1 MSITSL
7 LGPQRLSPFR
17 LEALNRP
24 LQRWN
29 VSVVA
34 GRDLYLLNADDLSAG
49 QREQLPAL
57 LMSAE
62 PAEPAAGSTPLYV
75 APRFGT
81 ISPWSTKATEILRL
95 CEIPMRRVERVLAL
109 DLIGKL
115 PQDAELDVMLGELHD
130 RLVEVAVFDLDQL
143 DAVFKQ
149 SSAGPLGRVGQS
161 KAALN
166 AANRELGLALSGD
179 EIDYLH
185 GQYQALGR
193 DPTDAELMM
202 FAQANS
208 EHCRH
213 KIFNAEWKIDG
224 VAQDSTLFGHIRHT
238 HACSPEHTLI
248 AYKDNAAVF
257 DGSQG
262 QRLLVD
268 TDGVYRSVVEKR
280 PFLAK
285 VETHNHP
292 TGIAPYAGAATGSG
306 GEIRD
311 EGATGRGGKPKAG
324 LTGFSVS
331 DLRIPTL
338 NRPWELPRDLPPRN
352 ASALRIM
359 LEGPIGAAAF
369 NNEFGRPA
377 LTGYF
382 RSFERLQ
389 PDRLNGYAYDKP
401 IMLAGGLGA
410 VRPPLVD
417 KHDLSAGDALIVLGG
432 PGLPIGLGGSAASSM
447 GSGSSAAEL
456 DFASVQR
463 DNPEMQR
470 RCQEVLDTCNALGA
484 DSPIVSAHDV
494 GAGGL
499 SNAIPELLYES
510 GVGARILMADLPS
523 DDPGM
528 SPLELWCNE
537 AQERYVLGVASSQLA
552 QFEQICARERCPY
565 SVVAT
570 VAAEP
575 HLQLVD
581 EARGEIPIDLD
592 LAMVLG
598 KAPRTERSAPIS
610 RPRLEGKL
618 AIAQLDPGECLRRVL
633 AHPSVGSK
641 QFLITIGDRSVGGLC
656 HRDQMVGP
664 WQTPVAD
671 CAVTLA
677 GFDGPAGEAF
687 AIGERTPLAVWDA
700 PAAARMAVAESIT
713 NLISADISDTAQIRL
728 SANWMAGLG
737 SPEADADLWR
747 AVETVGRELCPALGI
762 GIPVGKDSLSMHARY
777 DTAHGPAHTRAPL
790 SLVVTAFA
798 AVDSVDRTLTPQL
811 RDLEND
817 STLWL
822 IDLGGGQNRLGGSIL
837 AQVWNAAG
845 GAVPDCDDPAPLR
858 QMVRLIA
865 QARRAGLILAAHDR
879 SDGGLWA
886 CLVEMAFAA
895 RCGIDIYTPHELL
908 ATDALAWLCSEELG
922 LVVQVADVKQQA
934 FLDLVTEHGLRD
946 CVSAV
951 GAPHAAPRVCLAG
964 SDLRLD
970 YALSD
975 LLEVW
980 SETSWAM
987 QRLRDDPVCADSERQ
1002 DLLDPDA
1009 PALPWQVSFEAE
1021 PKRAPAVAKRPRV
1034 AILREQGV
1042 NGQIEMAAAFT
1053 RAGFDA
1059 VDVHMSDLL
1068 AGRRHLRDFAGL
1080 AACGGF
1086 SYGDVLGAGQGW
1098 AKSILFH
1105 PELADQFG
1113 QFFAD
1118 ESRFALGVCNG
1129 CQMLSTLAPLI
1140 PGAEHWPRFVR
1151 NRSEQYEARLVGV
1164 EILPSDSIF
1173 FAGMSGAQLPV
1184 VVAHGEGQAQFD
1196 GDPATAGE
1204 RSGAC
1209 MRFVDGTTRYPA
1221 NPNGSIGGL
1230 TGFSAAQ
1237 GRVGIMMPHPER
1249 NFLRRQMSWYASDWE
1264 LDASPWMRLFHNA
1277 HQFATR
1283 LQ

>member
-7 LGPQRLSPFR
+7 PGPSRLSPFR
-17 LEALNRP
+17 LEALNRQ
-24 LQRWN
+24 LQRWQLR
-29 VSVVA
+29 VAA
-34 GRDLYLLNADDLSAG
+34 GRDLYLLSSDPLSP
-49 QREQLPAL
+49 EQQLRLPQL
-57 LMSAE
+57 LMATE
-62 PAEPAAGSTPLYV
+62 AAPPSDYSTPLYV

-81 ISPWSTKATEILRL
+81 ISPWSTKATDILQL
-95 CEIPMRRVERVLAL
+95 CELPVHRVERVLVL
-109 DLIGKL
+109 DL
-115 PQDAELDVMLGELHD
+115 LGELPGGEELNTVLAVLHD
-130 RLVEVAVFDLDQL
+130 RLVEVAVFDLAEL
-143 DAVFKQ
+143 DAVFSQ
-149 SSAGPLGRVGQS
+149 SQPGPLRHVGRTNE
-161 KAALN
+161 ALKE
-166 AANRELGLALSGD
+166 ANQALGLALSED
-179 EIDYLH
+179 EIDYLQQ
-185 GQYQALGR
+185 QYGALGR

-213 KIFNAEWKIDG
+213 KIFNASWTIDG
-224 VAQDSTLFGHIRHT
+224 VAQDSSLFGHIRHT
-238 HACSPEHTLI
+238 HAVSPEHTLI

-257 DGSQG
+257 TGSSG
-262 QRLLVD
+262 ERLLVD
-268 TDGVYRSVVEKR
+268 ADGVYRAVIEPR

-292 TGIAPYAGAATGSG
+292 TGIAPYEGAATGSG

-331 DLRIPTL
+331 DLRIPML
-338 NRPWELPRDLPPRN
+338 PRPWEVDRFLPPRN

-382 RSFERLQ
+382 RSFEQIDEQRLG
-389 PDRLNGYAYDKP
+389 GYAYDKP
-401 IMLAGGLGA
+401 IMLAGGLGT
-410 VRPPLVD
+410 VRPALVE
-417 KHDLSAGDALIVLGG
+417 KNHLRPGDALVVLGG
-432 PGLPIGLGGSAASSM
+432 PGMPIGLGGGAASSM

-470 RCQEVLDTCNALGA
+470 RCQEVLDRCSALGEA
-484 DSPIVSAHDV
+484 SPIVSAHDV

-510 GVGARILMADLPS
+510 GVGACIDSADLPS

-537 AQERYVLGVASSQLA
+537 AQERYVLGVGKDQLA
-552 QFEQICARERCPY
+552 QFEAICARERCPFA
-565 SVVAT
+565 VVAT
-570 VAAEP
+570 VTDTP
-575 HLQLVD
+575 HLTVVD
-581 EARGEIPIDLD
+581 NQREQTIIDLD

-598 KAPRTERSAPIS
+598 KAPKTERSAPRAQS
-610 RPRLEGKL
+610 RLGVSLPLR
-618 AIAQLDPGECLRRVL
+618 QLDPGECLRRVL
-633 AHPSVGSK
+633 AHPSVASK
-641 QFLITIGDRSVGGLC
+641 QFLITIGDRTVGGLC

-671 CAVTLA
+671 CAVTLG
-677 GFDGPAGEAF
+677 GFDGAAGEAF
-687 AIGERTPLAVWDA
+687 AIGERTPLAVYDA

-713 NLISADISDTAQIRL
+713 NLLSADIADTAQIRL

-737 SPEADADLWR
+737 SAEADADLWR
-747 AVETVGRELCPALGI
+747 AVQSVGRELCPALGI

-777 DTAHGPAHTRAPL
+777 QTPNGAGHTRAPL

-798 AVDSVDRTLTPQL
+798 AVESVDRTLTPQL
-811 RDLEND
+811 QQPEAD

-822 IDLGGGQNRLGGSIL
+822 IDLGGGRNRLGGSIL
-837 AQVWNAAG
+837 AQVWNGAG
-845 GAVPDCDDPAPLR
+845 GAVPDCDDPQALR
-858 QMVRLIA
+858 RMVQLLA
-865 QARRAGLILAAHDR
+865 QARRDGLILAAHDR

-886 CLVEMAFAA
+886 CLLEMAFAA
-895 RCGIDIYTPHELL
+895 RCGLDIYAPND
-908 ATDALAWLCSEELG
+908 ASADAALAWLCNEELG
-922 LVVQVADVKQQA
+922 LVVQVASEHEQA
-934 FLDLVTEHGLRD
+934 WLDLVQAHQLAEHTR
-946 CVSAV
+946 AV
-951 GAPHAAPRVCLAG
+951 AAPQVNQRVCVAG
-964 SDLRLD
+964 SELRLD

-975 LLEVW
+975 LLAIW
-980 SETSWAM
+980 GETSWAM
-987 QRLRDDPVCADSERQ
+987 QRLRDDPACADAEREN
-1002 DLLDPDA
+1002 LIDPDS
-1009 PALPWQVSFEAE
+1009 PALPWQVDFDPE
-1021 PKRAPAVAKRPRV
+1021 PAPAVHLKQRPQV

-1042 NGQIEMAAAFT
+1042 NGHVEMAAAFT

-1068 AGRRHLRDFAGL
+1068 AGRRQLSSFAGL

-1105 PELADQFG
+1105 PELAEQFRV
-1113 QFFAD
+1113 FFAD
-1118 ESRFALGVCNG
+1118 SSRFALGVCNG

-1164 EILPSDSIF
+1164 EVLPSDSVLL
-1173 FAGMSGAQLPV
+1173 AGMAGARIPI
-1184 VVAHGEGQAQFD
+1184 VVAHGEGQAQF
-1196 GDPATAGE
+1196 PLHAGGAAPD
-1204 RSGAC
+1204 SGAC
-1209 MRFVDGTTRYPA
+1209 LRFIDGTTRYPA
-1221 NPNGSIGGL
+1221 NPNGSPAGL
-1230 TGFSAAQ
+1230 TGFSAAD
-1237 GRVGIMMPHPER
+1237 GRVTIMMPHPER
-1249 NFLRRQMSWYASDWE
+1249 IFLRRQMSWVSPQWRE
-1264 LDASPWMRLFHNA
+1264 EASPWMRIFHNA
-1277 HQFATR
+1277 YRFVSS
-1283 LQ
+1283 

>member
-1 MSITSL
+1 MSISSL
-7 LGPQRLSPFR
+7 PGPQRLSPFR
-17 LEALNRP
+17 LEALNRR
-24 LQRWN
+24 LQAWQ
-29 VSVVA
+29 VEVVA
-34 GRDLYLLNADDLSAG
+34 GRDLYLLDAG
-49 QREQLPAL
+49 QLDDQQRSQLPAL
-57 LMSAE
+57 LMSA
-62 PAEPAAGSTPLYV
+62 APAAAAPSTTPLYV
-75 APRFGT
+75 APRLGT
-81 ISPWSTKATEILRL
+81 ISPWSSKATEILRL
-95 CEIPMRRVERVLAL
+95 CEMPVRRVERVLVL
-109 DLIGKL
+109 DLRGSL
-115 PQDAELDVMLGELHD
+115 PQGDALNALLEQLHD
-130 RLVEVAVFDLDQL
+130 RLVEVAVFDQGAL
-143 DAVFKQ
+143 ASIFEQ
-149 SSAGPLGRVGQS
+149 SQPGPLGQVGRT
-161 KAALN
+161 AEALR
-166 AANRELGLALSGD
+166 AANQNLGLALSED
-179 EIDYLH
+179 EIDYLQD
-185 GQYQALGR
+185 QYSAIGR

-213 KIFNAEWKIDG
+213 KIFNAHWQIDG
-224 VAQDSTLFGHIRHT
+224 VAQDSSLFGHIRNT
-238 HACSPEHTLI
+238 HALSPELTLV

-257 DGSQG
+257 VGSEG
-262 QRLLVD
+262 ERLLVD
-268 TDGVYRSVVEKR
+268 EDGVYRAVVEPR

-331 DLRIPTL
+331 DLRIPEL
-338 NRPWELPRDLPPRN
+338 PRPWEPERHLPPRN

-382 RSFERLQ
+382 RSFERIDAGGLS
-389 PDRLNGYAYDKP
+389 GYAYDKP
-401 IMLAGGLGA
+401 IMLAGGLGT
-410 VRPPLVD
+410 VRPSLVH
-417 KHDLSAGDALIVLGG
+417 KNDLSPGDALVVLGG
-432 PGLPIGLGGSAASSM
+432 PGMPIGLGGGAASSM
-447 GSGSSAAEL
+447 GSGSSAVEL

-470 RCQEVLDTCNALGA
+470 RCQEVLDRCNALG
-484 DSPIVSAHDV
+484 DLSPIVTAHDV

-510 GVGARILMADLPS
+510 KVGARIRTADLPS

-537 AQERYVLGVASSQLA
+537 AQERYVLGVAASRLA

-565 SVVAT
+565 AVVAT
-570 VAAEP
+570 VTDQP
-575 HLQLVD
+575 HLAVID
-581 EARGEIPIDLD
+581 EARNEKVIDLD
-592 LAMVLG
+592 LAVVLG
-598 KAPRTERSAPIS
+598 KAPKTERSAPLS
-610 RPRLEGKL
+610 RPRLEVGLPLTKL
-618 AIAQLDPGECLRRVL
+618 DVDQSLRRVL

-641 QFLITIGDRSVGGLC
+641 QFLITIGDRTVGGLC

-677 GFDGPAGEAF
+677 GFDGAAGEAF
-687 AIGERTPLAVWDA
+687 AIGERTPLAVHDA
-700 PAAARMAVAESIT
+700 PAAARMAVTEAIT
-713 NLISADISDTAQIRL
+713 NLISADITDTAQIRL

-777 DTAHGPAHTRAPL
+777 DTPDGPGHTRAPL

-798 AVDSVDRTLTPQL
+798 AVESVDRTLTPQL
-811 RDLEND
+811 QQPGED
-817 STLWL
+817 SSLWL

-837 AQVWNAAG
+837 AQVWNGGG
-845 GAVPDCDDPAPLR
+845 GAVPDCDDPQPLR
-858 QMVRLIA
+858 RLVRLIA
-865 QARRAGLILAAHDR
+865 EARRAGLVQAAHDR

-886 CLVEMAFAA
+886 CLLEMAFAA
-895 RCGIDIYTPHELL
+895 RCGLDIYPPAEHSAAQT
-908 ATDALAWLCSEELG
+908 LAWLCNEELG
-922 LVVQVADVKQQA
+922 LVVQVADANEAAWLELLSK
-934 FLDLVTEHGLRD
+934 HGLADYTRM
-946 CVSAV
+946 V
-951 GAPHAAPRVCLAG
+951 GRPQAAPRVCLAG
-964 SDLRLD
+964 DEVRLD
-970 YALSD
+970 YGLED
-975 LLEVW
+975 LLAIW

-987 QRLRDDPVCADSERQ
+987 QRLRDDPDCADTERA
-1002 DLLDPDA
+1002 DLLDLDQPG
-1009 PALPWQVSFEAE
+1009 LPWSLDFEPE
-1021 PKRAPAVAKRPRV
+1021 PAPLVQIKQRPRV

-1068 AGRRHLRDFAGL
+1068 SGRRALAEFAGL

-1105 PELADQFG
+1105 PDLAAQFG

-1118 ESRFALGVCNG
+1118 STRFALGVCNG

-1140 PGAEHWPRFVR
+1140 PGADRWPRFVR
-1151 NRSEQYEARLVGV
+1151 NRSEQYEARLTGV
-1164 EILPSDSIF
+1164 EVLESDSVLM
-1173 FAGMSGAQLPV
+1173 AGMAGAQLPI
-1184 VVAHGEGQAQFD
+1184 VVAHGEGQAQFA
-1196 GDPATAGE
+1196 DPAVADPQA
-1204 RSGAC
+1204 SSAC
-1209 MRFVDGTTRYPA
+1209 LRYVGGTTRYPA
-1221 NPNGSIGGL
+1221 NPNGSVGGL
-1230 TGFSAAQ
+1230 TGFSAAD
-1237 GRVGIMMPHPER
+1237 GRVTIMMPHPER
-1249 NFLRRQMSWYASDWE
+1249 IFLRRQLSWYPTQWQSE
-1264 LDASPWMRLFHNA
+1264 ASPWMRIFHNA
-1277 HQFATR
+1277 HRFVSS
-1283 LQ
+1283 

>member
-7 LGPQRLSPFR
+7 PGPQRLSPFR
-17 LEALNRP
+17 LEALNRR
-24 LQRWN
+24 LQRWQLR
-29 VSVVA
+29 VAA
-34 GRDLYLLNADDLSAG
+34 GRDLYLLSADDLSQA
-49 QREQLPAL
+49 QLAQLPAL
-57 LMSAE
+57 LMSAT
-62 PAEPAAGSTPLYV
+62 PAQAAPGSTPVYV

-95 CEIPMRRVERVLAL
+95 CEIPTRRVERVLAL
-109 DLIGKL
+109 DLIGEL
-115 PQDAELDVMLGELHD
+115 PAGDELAAMLGELHD
-130 RLVEVAVFDLDQL
+130 RLVEIAVFDLQQL

-149 SSAGPLGRVGQS
+149 SKPGPLGRVARS
-161 KAALN
+161 KPALV
-166 AANRELGLALSGD
+166 AANGALGLALSDD

-185 GQYQALGR
+185 EQYQALGR

-213 KIFNAEWKIDG
+213 KIFNADWQIDG
-224 VAQDSTLFGHIRHT
+224 VAQDSSLFGHIRYT

-257 DGSQG
+257 SGSEG
-262 QRLLVD
+262 ERLLVD
-268 TDGVYRSVVEKR
+268 ADGVYRNVSEAR

-331 DLRIPTL
+331 DLRIPGL
-338 NRPWELPRDLPPRN
+338 DRPWELPRDLPERN

-359 LEGPIGAAAF
+359 LEAPIGAAAF

-389 PDRLNGYAYDKP
+389 SDRLNGYAYDKP

-410 VRPPLVD
+410 VRPALVD
-417 KHDLSAGDALIVLGG
+417 KRELSPGDALIVLGG

-470 RCQEVLDTCNALGA
+470 RCQEVLDSCNALGA
-484 DSPIVSAHDV
+484 ESPIVSAHDV

-499 SNAIPELLYES
+499 SNAIPELLYDS
-510 GVGARILMADLPS
+510 GVGARISMADLPS

-537 AQERYVLGVASSQLA
+537 AQERYVLGVARSQLA

-570 VAAEP
+570 ISAAP
-575 HLQLVD
+575 HLQVVD
-581 EARGEIPIDLD
+581 DERGENAIDLD
-592 LAMVLG
+592 LAMLLG
-598 KAPRTERSAPIS
+598 KAPRTECSAPSS

-618 AIAQLDPGECLRRVL
+618 AIPQLDPGECLRRVL

-677 GFDGPAGEAF
+677 GFDGACGEAF

-713 NLISADISDTAQIRL
+713 NLISADIADTDQIRL

-777 DTAHGPAHTRAPL
+777 ETPNGPGHTRAPL

-798 AVDSVDRTLTPQL
+798 AVESVDRTLTPQL
-811 RDLEND
+811 RSIDSD

-822 IDLGGGQNRLGGSIL
+822 IDLGAGLNRLGGSIL
-837 AQVWNAAG
+837 AQVWNGAG
-845 GAVPDCDDPAPLR
+845 GAVPDCDDPLLLR
-858 QMVRLIA
+858 KLVRLIA
-865 QARRAGLILAAHDR
+865 QARRDGLILAAHDR

-886 CLVEMAFAA
+886 CLLEMAFAA
-895 RCGIDIYTPHELL
+895 RCGLDIYCPHEQS
-908 ATDALAWLCSEELG
+908 ATDTLAWLCTEELG
-922 LVVQVADVKQQA
+922 LVVQVDDAHQQA
-934 FLDLVTEHGLRD
+934 FLALADEYGLRD
-946 CVSAV
+946 CISAV
-951 GAPHAAPRVCLAG
+951 AAPQAAPRVCLAG
-964 SDLRLD
+964 SELRLD
-970 YALSD
+970 FALSD

-987 QRLRDDPVCADSERQ
+987 QRLRDDPAGADQEREE
-1002 DLLDPDA
+1002 LLNPDA
-1009 PALPWQVSFEAE
+1009 PALPWEVSFEPE
-1021 PKRAPAVAKRPRV
+1021 PAMAVNIGKRPQV

-1098 AKSILFH
+1098 AKSILYH
-1105 PELADQFG
+1105 PDLADQFG

-1118 ESRFALGVCNG
+1118 DSRFALGVCNG
-1129 CQMLSTLAPLI
+1129 CQMMATLAPLI
-1140 PGAEHWPRFVR
+1140 PGAEHWPSFVR

-1164 EILPSDSIF
+1164 EVLPSESIF
-1173 FAGMSGAQLPV
+1173 FAGMSGAKMPV
-1184 VVAHGEGQAQFD
+1184 VVAHGEGQAQFAAD
-1196 GDPATAGE
+1196 SAAAMED
-1204 RSGAC
+1204 SGAC
-1209 MRFVDGTTRYPA
+1209 LRFVDGATRYPA
-1221 NPNGSIGGL
+1221 NPKGSIGGL
-1230 TGFSAAQ
+1230 TGFTAAQ
-1237 GRVGIMMPHPER
+1237 GRVSIMMPHPER
-1249 NFLRRQMSWYASDWE
+1249 IFLRRQMSWYAPEWSQ
-1264 LDASPWMRLFHNA
+1264 DASPWMRLFHNA

-1283 LQ
+1283 